1 MKALTATLL
10 ATAISASF
18 SVYAADAPVDQ
29 ASYKNMTQ
37 KAAADYKAAS
47 ANCTGMSG
55 AARQVCVEEAKV
67 ARARAEVDAVTQY
80 KNTQQERSKARK
92 ALAEADYSLAKA
104 KCATVTGAAKES
116 CVKTAHTVHTAALS
130 DAMSDRNMA
139 VASTNPGSP
148 VTSTQTRDPAKAAAV
163 DKCAQ
168 IAGQPTTGCLITKEG
183 KTLADRT
190 ERAADRAENATE
202 RAVARAD
209 NATDRAAA
217 RMDNATDRAAVRA
230 DNATDRA
237 AVAAG
242 TVAQRTENAAE
253 RAVVKTDNALERA
266 GEKTE
271 RMAETAAAKTERMA
285 ETAAAKT
292 ERMAENAAVKTE
304 RMAETAAVKTERAAE
319 TLVDKTKNVAAA
331 TAENVGDAWITTKIK
346 ADMFSEPELK
356 AMAIDVDTENGVVNL
371 SGFVSSNAEA
381 EKAVRMAQSIKGVTK
396 VTNSL
401 KVAK

>member
-18 SVYAADAPVDQ
+18 SVYAADASGDP

-47 ANCTGMSG
+47 ANCAGMSG
-55 AARQVCVEEAKV
+55 AARQVCVDEAKV
-67 ARARAEVDAVTQY
+67 ARARADVDAVAQH
-80 KNTQQERSKARK
+80 KNTQQERSKART
-92 ALAEADYSLAKA
+92 ALANADYALAKA
-104 KCATVTGAAKES
+104 KCATVTGAEKDS
-116 CVKTAHTVHTAALS
+116 CVKTAHAVHTAALA
-130 DAMSDRNMA
+130 DARSDRNMA
-139 VASTNPGSP
+139 VANTNPSSP
-148 VTSTQTRDPAKAAAV
+148 VTSTQTQDPAKAAAV

-168 IAGQPTTGCLITKEG
+168 IAGQPSTGCLITKEG

-190 ERAADRAENATE
+190 AGAADRAENAS
-202 RAVARAD
+202 
-209 NATDRAAA
+209 
-217 RMDNATDRAAVRA
+217 
-230 DNATDRA
+230 
-237 AVAAG
+237 
-242 TVAQRTENAAE
+242 E

-292 ERMAENAAVKTE
+292 ERMAETAAVKTE
-304 RMAETAAVKTERAAE
+304 RLAETAAVKTERAAE
-319 TLVDKTKNVAAA
+319 TVVDKTKNVAAA
-331 TAENVGDAWITTKIK
+331 TRENVGDAWITTKIK
-346 ADMFSEPELK
+346 ADLFAEPELK
-356 AMAIDVDTENGVVNL
+356 AMKIDVDTENGVVNL
-371 SGFVSSNAEA
+371 SGFVSSTAEA
-381 EKAVRMAQSIKGVTK
+381 EKAVRMAQGIKGVTK